1 MTGGS
6 GWPFPWRPVRI
17 KKEPMERHPPP
28 IPRVIGHRGAAGH
41 APENTVASFDAA
53 ARLGVRWVE
62 FDVKLAGS
70 GEPILFHDETL
81 ERTTDGK
88 GKVAD
93 TSLAQLKE
101 LDAGSWYQ
109 ARYKGE
115 RIPTLE
121 EALVVL
127 ARLGLG
133 ANVEIKPCPGRER
146 ETGEV
151 AARALKARWPG
162 RLPAPLL
169 SSFNVGALA
178 AAATVAPEFPRA
190 IIFRE
195 PPENWRALAEETG
208 ATALHCNGQFLDRA
222 RVAALRGAGYAV
234 RAYTVND
241 VRLAAQLFAW
251 GVESVFSDYPE
262 RILGI
267 LG

>member
-1 MTGGS
+1 
-6 GWPFPWRPVRI
+6 
-17 KKEPMERHPPP
+17 MERHPPQV
-28 IPRVIGHRGAAGH
+28 PRVIGHRGAAGH
-41 APENTVASFDAA
+41 APENTIASLAAA
-53 ARLGVRWVE
+53 ARLGARWVE
-62 FDVKLAGS
+62 FDVKLAGT

-88 GKVAD
+88 GKVAE
-93 TSLAQLKE
+93 TSLARLKK

-109 ARYKGE
+109 ARYQDE

-151 AARALKARWPG
+151 VARALKARWPG

-169 SSFNVGALA
+169 SSFNAGALVVA
-178 AAATVAPEFPRA
+178 AAAAPEFPRA
-190 IIFRE
+190 LIFRE
-195 PPENWRALAEETG
+195 PPGNWRALAEETG
-208 ATALHCNGQFLDRA
+208 ATAIHCNGQFLDRA
-222 RVAALRGAGYAV
+222 RVVGLRGAGYAV

-241 VRLAAQLFAW
+241 VRSAAQLFAW

-262 RILGI
+262 RILGV
-267 LG
+267 LE